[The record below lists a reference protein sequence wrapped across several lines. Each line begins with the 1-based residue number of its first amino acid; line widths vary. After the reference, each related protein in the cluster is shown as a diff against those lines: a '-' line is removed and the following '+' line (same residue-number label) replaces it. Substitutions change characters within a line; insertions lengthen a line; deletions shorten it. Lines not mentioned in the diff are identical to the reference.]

1 MGTGLPVPS
10 PDVIYRTVDGGAVL
24 LSTGQEVYY
33 GLNTAGAYI
42 WEHLPPVFGTLE
54 EMSASLSAL
63 HPEVTAETIRAD
75 ARELLD
81 DLLANGLVRPPVRT
95 ETCDDSTAAM
105 EVNEPS

>member
-1 MGTGLPVPS
+1 MRLPTADPQ
-10 PDVIYRTVDGGAVL
+10 VICCGVAGGAVL
-24 LSTGQEVYY
+24 LSTEQEVYY
-33 GLNTAGAYI
+33 GLNTVGAYI

-105 EVNEPS
+105 

>member
-1 MGTGLPVPS
+1 MGMELPVRNPN
-10 PDVIYRTVDGGAVL
+10 VMCRTVDGGAVL
-24 LSTGQEVYY
+24 LDTGQEVYY
-33 GLNTAGAYI
+33 GLNTVGAYI
-42 WEHLPPVFGTLE
+42 WEHLPPVFQTLE

-63 HPEVTAETIRAD
+63 HPEVAVETIRAD